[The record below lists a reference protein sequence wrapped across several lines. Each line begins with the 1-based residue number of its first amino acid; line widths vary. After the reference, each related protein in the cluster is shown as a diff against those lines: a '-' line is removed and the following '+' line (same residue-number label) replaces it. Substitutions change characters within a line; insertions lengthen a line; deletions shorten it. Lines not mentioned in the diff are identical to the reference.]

1 MTMICLYGSP
11 LSGNAHKVRMAL
23 AFLGLAYEEETVD
36 AERRQGDAFRALNPM
51 AQIPVY
57 AEGDFVLRD
66 SQAILAYLAA
76 RHRPGDWDGHT
87 AEERGAIA
95 VWLSHAA
102 NEIFNG
108 PALLRAEK
116 LFGWTID
123 RSRARAV
130 AMRILPVVDAHL
142 AARTWLVG
150 DRLTIADIA
159 ASPYLALAPDGGIDL
174 DDWPHIRD
182 WTRRIAALPGFP
194 AMPGW
199 PATNEWV
206 REAAQ

>member
-1 MTMICLYGSP
+1 MIRLYGSP
-11 LSGNAHKVRMAL
+11 MSGNVHKVRMAL
-23 AFLGLAYEEETVD
+23 AFHGIEWEEVTVD
-36 AERRQGDAFRALNPM
+36 AAARQDEAFRALNPM

-57 AEGDFVLRD
+57 VEGDFVLRD
-66 SQAILAYLAA
+66 SQAIAAYLAA
-76 RHRPGDWDGHT
+76 RHRPGEWDGRT
-87 AEERGAIA
+87 PEERGAIA

-116 LFGWTID
+116 LFDWSID
-123 RSRARAV
+123 RERARAV
-130 AMRILPVVDAHL
+130 AARILPVVDAHL
-142 AARTWLVG
+142 ASRQWLVG
-150 DRLTIADIA
+150 ERLTIADIA

-174 DDWPHIRD
+174 EEWPHIRD

-199 PATNEWV
+199 PA
-206 REAAQ
+206 AAD

>member
-1 MTMICLYGSP
+1 MIHLYGSAM
-11 LSGNAHKVRMAL
+11 SGNAHKVRIAL
-23 AFLGLAYEEETVD
+23 AFLELAWEEQATD
-36 AERRQGDAFRALNPM
+36 AAARRTDAFRALNPM
-51 AQIPVY
+51 AQIPVLV
-57 AEGDFVLRD
+57 EGDFVLRD

-76 RHRPGDWDGHT
+76 RHRPGDWDGRT
-87 AEERGAIA
+87 PEERGAIM

-108 PALLRAEK
+108 PALLRAER
-116 LFGWTID
+116 LFDWSID
-123 RSRARAV
+123 RERAAAV
-130 AMRILPVVDAHL
+130 TDRILPVVEAHL
-142 AARTWLVG
+142 AARDWLVG

-174 DDWPHIRD
+174 DRWRHIRD

-199 PATNEWV
+199 PA
-206 REAAQ
+206 AS

>member
-1 MTMICLYGSP
+1 MIRLYASEM
-11 LSGNAHKVRMAL
+11 SGNAHKVRMAL
-23 AFLGLAYEEETVD
+23 AFLGLEWDEQATD
-36 AERRQGDAFRALNPM
+36 AAARRTDAFLALNPM

-57 AEGDFVLRD
+57 VEGDFVLRD

-87 AEERGAIA
+87 PEERGAIA

-108 PALLRAEK
+108 PALLRAER
-116 LFGWTID
+116 LFGWSVD
-123 RSRARAV
+123 RDRAA
-130 AMRILPVVDAHL
+130 ATADRILPVVEAQL
-142 AARTWLVG
+142 AASGWLVG
-150 DRLTIADIA
+150 DRLTIADLA

-174 DDWPHIRD
+174 ARWPAIRD
-182 WTRRIAALPGFP
+182 WTRRIAALPDFP

-199 PATNEWV
+199 PAEGGV
-206 REAAQ
+206 

>member
-1 MTMICLYGSP
+1 MIRLHASEM
-11 LSGNAHKVRMAL
+11 SGNAHKVRMAL
-23 AFLGLAYEEETVD
+23 AFLGLEWDEQATD
-36 AERRQGDAFRALNPM
+36 AAARRTDAFLALNPM

-57 AEGDFVLRD
+57 IEGDFILRD

-87 AEERGAIA
+87 PEERGAIM

-108 PALLRAEK
+108 PALLRAK
-116 LFGWTID
+116 RLFGWSVDTE
-123 RSRARAV
+123 RAAAV
-130 AMRILPVVDAHL
+130 TARILPVVEAHL
-142 AARTWLVG
+142 TGSDWLVG
-150 DRLTIADIA
+150 GQPTIADFA

-174 DDWPHIRD
+174 AQWPAIRD
-182 WTRRIAALPGFP
+182 WTGRIAALPDFP

-199 PATNEWV
+199 PAEG
-206 REAAQ
+206 A

>member
-1 MTMICLYGSP
+1 MTVIRLYGSP

-23 AFLGLAYEEETVD
+23 AFLGLAHEEETVD
-36 AERRQGDAFRALNPM
+36 VARRRGDAFRALNPM

-66 SQAILAYLAA
+66 SQAIIAYLAA
-76 RHRPGDWDGHT
+76 RHQPGDWDGRT

-130 AMRILPVVDAHL
+130 ATRILPVVDAHL

-174 DDWPHIRD
+174 DDCPHIRD

-199 PATNEWV
+199 PATNECV
-206 REAAQ
+206 EEAAQ

>member
-1 MTMICLYGSP
+1 MIRLFGSP
-11 LSGNAHKVRMAL
+11 MSGNVHKVRMAL
-23 AFLGLAYEEETVD
+23 AFLGIAWEEVTVD
-36 AERRQGDAFRALNPM
+36 AAARQDEAFRALNPM

-57 AEGDFVLRD
+57 VEGDFVLRD
-66 SQAILAYLAA
+66 SQAIAAYLAA
-76 RHRPGDWDGHT
+76 RHRPGEWDGRT
-87 AEERGAIA
+87 PEERGAIA

-116 LFGWTID
+116 LFDWSID
-123 RSRARAV
+123 RERARAV
-130 AMRILPVVDAHL
+130 AARILPVVDAHL
-142 AARTWLVG
+142 ASRQWLVG
-150 DRLTIADIA
+150 ERLTIADIA

-174 DDWPHIRD
+174 EEWPHIRD

-199 PATNEWV
+199 PSAES
-206 REAAQ
+206 